1 MPPSPP
7 SQTTTFVIPAL
18 KTLRRTGGQANPAAS
33 RTFKLVGYYTQGA
46 TPNRTRLSEY
56 HTWKDH
62 VRLHAPP
69 PLLRLRPVDEA
80 SRVRLDVVCYFA
92 TRTHADPENVRK
104 GIVDALFPRGDKWV
118 YGSHDH
124 PHYDPAHPRVE
135 VTVTVFAGTSPAP
148 TPDVATGA
156 EPDPSRVSPRPN
168 PRPRRPG
175 IEAPSTGELRGRKTA
190 GTASGSVSVGTG
202 SQSAK
207 PRAEQPTP
215 QPKKATSRKT
225 PPPPAAPAKT
235 GLWASLSAWL
245 ARLRGEEPQGR
256 RSSSTAST
264 RPRRR
269 DKERD

>member
-7 SQTTTFVIPAL
+7 PQTITFVIPAL
-18 KTLRRTGGQANPAAS
+18 KTLRRTGGQADPAAS

-46 TPNRTRLSEY
+46 TPNRTRLGEY

-69 PLLRLRPVDEA
+69 PLLRLRPVDEV

-135 VTVTVFAGTSPAP
+135 VTVTVFAGTSPAL
-148 TPDVATGA
+148 TPDVTTGA
-156 EPDPSRVSPRPN
+156 EPEPSRISPRPG

-175 IEAPSTGELRGRKTA
+175 MEAPSTGQPRGRKTA
-190 GTASGSVSVGTG
+190 GTSSESVGTG
-202 SQSAK
+202 SRSAK
-207 PRAEQPTP
+207 SPVKQPPPRPE
-215 QPKKATSRKT
+215 KAPSRKT
-225 PPPPAAPAKT
+225 PPPPAAPTKT

-245 ARLRGEEPQGR
+245 ARLRGEEPEGR
-256 RSSSTAST
+256 RSSPPASP

-269 DKERD
+269 SRGRD